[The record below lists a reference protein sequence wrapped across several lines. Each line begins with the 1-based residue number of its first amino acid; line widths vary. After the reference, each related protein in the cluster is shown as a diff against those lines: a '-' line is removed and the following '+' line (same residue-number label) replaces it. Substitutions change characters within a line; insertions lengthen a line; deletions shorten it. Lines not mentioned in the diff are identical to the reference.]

1 MRSYQ
6 IDTYPTTPVVTTTE
20 CKTHL
25 RVDHSDDDT
34 YIATLQKAATA
45 TAEGITNRFFIE
57 TTLIQYGDR
66 WEDITHLFRSPGAGI
81 TNIKYMTGGVLS
93 AAIASSIYLF
103 DSSVEPPQ
111 ISLKE
116 GQSWPTDNDD
126 ELRTIKVT
134 YKVGYGTAA
143 SSVPEGIKQAILI
156 MVGDWYEN
164 RQSVIVGRV
173 VNLIPKTAEYLLN
186 QYKVQVL

>member
-6 IDTYPTTPVVTTTE
+6 IDTYPSTQVVTTAE

-25 RVDHSDDDT
+25 RIDHSEDDT
-34 YIATLQKAATA
+34 YIASLERAAVA

-57 TTLIQYGDR
+57 TTLIQYGDT
-66 WEDITHLFRSPGAGI
+66 WDDISCLFRSPGSGM
-81 TNIKYMTGGVLS
+81 TNIKYMVGGSLTLLS
-93 AAIASSIYLF
+93 SSVYLF
-103 DSSVEPPQ
+103 DKSVEPPEL
-111 ISLKE
+111 SLQE

-126 ELRTIKVT
+126 EKQTIKVT
-134 YKVGYGTAA
+134 YKVGYGTTAA
-143 SSVPEGIKQAILI
+143 TVPEGIKQAILI

-173 VNLIPKTAEYLLN
+173 VNQIPKTAEYLLN
-186 QYKVQVL
+186 QYRVQVL